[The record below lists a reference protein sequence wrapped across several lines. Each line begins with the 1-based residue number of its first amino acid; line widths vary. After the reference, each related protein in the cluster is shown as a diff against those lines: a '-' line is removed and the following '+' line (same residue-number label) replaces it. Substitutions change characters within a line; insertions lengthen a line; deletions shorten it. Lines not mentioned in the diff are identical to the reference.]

1 MFLEIRLERIYE
13 AFNKYFLIGLDVL
26 LKHPQVSLR
35 ATLLYLAIFVILQ
48 TACAVVLYWVS
59 LSARNHT
66 LNGVK
71 KTLYFPAM
79 NDKIC

>member
-48 TACAVVLYWVS
+48 TACVVVLYWVS
-59 LSARNHT
+59 LSA
-66 LNGVK
+66 
-71 KTLYFPAM
+71 
-79 NDKIC
+79 

>member
-35 ATLLYLAIFVILQ
+35 ATVLYLAIFVILQ

-59 LSARNHT
+59 LSA
-66 LNGVK
+66 
-71 KTLYFPAM
+71 
-79 NDKIC
+79 

>member
-35 ATLLYLAIFVILQ
+35 ATVLYLAIFVILQ
-48 TACAVVLYWVS
+48 TACAVVLY
-59 LSARNHT
+59 
-66 LNGVK
+66 
-71 KTLYFPAM
+71 
-79 NDKIC
+79 

>member
-59 LSARNHT
+59 LSA
-66 LNGVK
+66 
-71 KTLYFPAM
+71 
-79 NDKIC
+79 